1 MATHSDRY
9 WDDDERAPVKALHE
23 PKKTPCDQWG
33 FLGSKL
39 LKSIAKSSSSDTITD
54 SDDDGEDYFYCG
66 EFRSSLDDLS
76 LEDEATPVSSEG
88 STVED
93 DEYNA
98 EIMDSMIYEKMW

>member
-1 MATHSDRY
+1 MAAHSDRY
-9 WDDDERAPVKALHE
+9 WDDDERAPLKALYE

-39 LKSIAKSSSSDTITD
+39 LKSIAKGAASYSISDASSDTQRAE
-54 SDDDGEDYFYCG
+54 EDYR
-66 EFRSSLDDLS
+66 EIADE
-76 LEDEATPVSSEG
+76 LEDEETPMSSEG

-98 EIMDSMIYEKMW
+98 EIMDSMI